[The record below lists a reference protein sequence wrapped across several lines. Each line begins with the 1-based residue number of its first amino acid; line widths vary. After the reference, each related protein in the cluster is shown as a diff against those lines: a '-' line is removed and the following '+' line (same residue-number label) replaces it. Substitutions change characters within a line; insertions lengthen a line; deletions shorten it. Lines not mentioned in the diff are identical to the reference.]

1 LPAIRWNEH
10 EEDHLNILKR
20 KSITIVMSV
29 LLLTLSF
36 GIAFGVTTLTDYD
49 THWAN
54 ETIRSS
60 IASGDVN
67 GYPDMTFRPDQSISR
82 AEFLALINNTFNYAT
97 PSDVTF
103 SDVDANAWYAND
115 VAVATHENYINGYT
129 DGTMKPELS
138 ISRQEAAVI
147 LNNILSLT
155 PVSTTSVFTDAS
167 LIPAWSNDSIIAI
180 KEAGII
186 SGYPDGSF
194 RPTDS
199 ITRAEALVS
208 ILNSYN
214 HTPVAEVTEPT
225 TSDNTNPTQPTTN
238 PSTTEAP
245 VLNTIAPVSLGM
257 AGDFVILAKSGIST
271 VPTSAI
277 TGNIGVSPIDST
289 AITGFSLTMDAT
301 NQFGTSSQLTG
312 KAYASDYTSPTAS
325 NLTTA
330 VSNMEAA
337 YVDAAGRAANYT
349 ELYAGDLS
357 GKTLTAGVYK
367 WSTGISA
374 NTNVTFNGSANDVW
388 ILQVADGITI
398 ASGVNIILSGGAQA
412 SNIFWQAAD
421 TVTIG
426 TSAHFEGTILAQTN
440 ISLGTNASI
449 NGRLYAQT
457 AVTLDANIVVKK

>member
-1 LPAIRWNEH
+1 
-10 EEDHLNILKR
+10 LKNFKT
-20 KSITIVMSV
+20 KSIAMIMSV
-29 LLLTLSF
+29 LLITLSF
-36 GIAFGVTTLTDYD
+36 GTAYGVTTLSDYD

-67 GYPDMTFRPDQSISR
+67 GYPDLTFRPDQSISR
-82 AEFLALINNTFNYAT
+82 AEFFALINNTFDYAT
-97 PSDVTF
+97 TTTATY
-103 SDVDANAWYAND
+103 SDVDATAWYADD
-115 VAVATHENYINGYT
+115 VSIATHENYVNGYT
-129 DGTMKPELS
+129 DGTMKPEMS
-138 ISRQEAAVI
+138 ITRQEVAVI
-147 LNNILSLT
+147 LNNILSLA
-155 PVSTTSVFTDAS
+155 PVSSTSTFSDAAQ
-167 LIPAWSNDSIIAI
+167 IPAWSNDAIIAI
-180 KEAGII
+180 NEAGII
-186 SGYPDGSF
+186 SGYPDGSY

-214 HTPVAEVTEPT
+214 HAPEPIVQETTEPSTEPT
-225 TSDNTNPTQPTTN
+225 TNPSTEPTTN

-245 VLNTIAPVSLGM
+245 VVSTIAPVTLGM
-257 AGDFVILAKSGIST
+257 ASNFVILAKSGIST

-301 NQFGTSSQLTG
+301 NQFSTSSQLTG
-312 KAYASDYTSPTAS
+312 KAYASDYTSPTPS

-330 VSNMEAA
+330 ISNMEAA
-337 YVDAAGRAANYT
+337 YVDAAGRAANFT
-349 ELYAGDLS
+349 ELYAGNLS
-357 GKTLTAGVYK
+357 GKTLSPGVYK
-367 WSTGISA
+367 WGTGISA
-374 NTNVTFNGSANDVW
+374 NTNVTFSGTANDVW
-388 ILQVADGITI
+388 ILQVSDGITI
-398 ASGVNIILSGGAQA
+398 ASGVNILLSGGAKA

-426 TSAHFEGTILAQTN
+426 TGAHFEGTILAQTN

-457 AVTLDANIVVKK
+457 AVTLDANTVVIK